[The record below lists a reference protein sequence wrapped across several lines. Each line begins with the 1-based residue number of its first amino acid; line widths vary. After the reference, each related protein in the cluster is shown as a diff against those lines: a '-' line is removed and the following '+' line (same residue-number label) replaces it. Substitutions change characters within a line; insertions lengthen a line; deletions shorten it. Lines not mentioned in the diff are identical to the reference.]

1 MQTTDNSSSPKASRI
16 PRLIEH
22 LPSQESQPIVSDIV
36 NVSVRIYFIA
46 ILKRNN
52 NKKNIN
58 QNFILQTK
66 LDPDISSAESEN
78 DDNNDSLNASGDEE
92 EDDDDGP
99 EEAQPVEILKPRI
112 R

>member
-1 MQTTDNSSSPKASRI
+1 MRSKTCSKETVDREMQTTDNSSSPKASRI

-52 NKKNIN
+52 NKKKTLIK
-58 QNFILQTK
+58 ILFCR
-66 LDPDISSAESEN
+66 PN
-78 DDNNDSLNASGDEE
+78 
-92 EDDDDGP
+92 
-99 EEAQPVEILKPRI
+99 
-112 R
+112 